1 MSRAVASVATRSVR
15 ARPVRAR
22 TSATKKASA
31 RNRRRVKKPLTEE
44 QLRLLEEVKG
54 MAKIMKDPSYEK
66 QVDEWLDEM
75 ADNTQP
81 LVEGSML
88 GTPANAFQ
96 RKITD
101 DTTIV
106 VNELIDTAGGLL
118 GGVGSLYGGKTMT
131 IANQLAS
138 GVQ

>member
-1 MSRAVASVATRSVR
+1 
-15 ARPVRAR
+15 
-22 TSATKKASA
+22 
-31 RNRRRVKKPLTEE
+31 
-44 QLRLLEEVKG
+44 